1 MIAVVVLEDD
11 NNDDD
16 GGGGDKVFNSSHEE
30 YDEVVDVVDNALLS
44 TALRVEGAAAGF
56 VKHFGLGL

>member
-16 GGGGDKVFNSSHEE
+16 GGGDKVFNSSHEE

-56 VKHFGLGL
+56 VKNFGLGL